1 MDKAEKSTT
10 EQEFSISAIEHDEYY
25 EKIMNI
31 DMPWFDPKTAHIDD
45 LCGWSLDFQTYYILL
60 NLLEM
65 NKPKNILELGFGF
78 SSLPINQYARSS
90 GAKHDICEGNEKW
103 IEHFKNLY
111 CKDGGEWNF
120 RIIMKDEIEET
131 IDGHDNCR
139 LYGDF
144 KSNLNPPYD
153 FVLIDGPRGSENTVS
168 RPNILNDID
177 VLDRHSTIVFHDTR
191 RPGEQLTMS
200 MMMGKLK
207 GYWRRDFN
215 LCSVITNMDISLEGM
230 EASK

>member
-10 EQEFSISAIEHDEYY
+10 KQEFSISAIEHDEYY

-90 GAKHDICEGNEKW
+90 GARHDICEGNPKW
-103 IEHFKNLY
+103 IDYFNQKY
-111 CKDGGEWNF
+111 CKDEEWNF
-120 RIIMKDEIEET
+120 NLIVKNEIVKTLYGYE
-131 IDGHDNCR
+131 NCR
-139 LYGDF
+139 IYDDF
-144 KSNLNPPYD
+144 RNGLNPPYD
-153 FVLIDGPRGSENTVS
+153 FVLIDGPRGSKETVS
-168 RPNILNDID
+168 RANILNDID
-177 VLDRHSTIVFHDTR
+177 VLDRHSTVVFHETR
-191 RPGEQLTMS
+191 RVGEQITMS
-200 MMMGKLK
+200 KMMEKLK
-207 GYWRRDFN
+207 GYWKRDFN
-215 LCSVITNMDISLEGM
+215 LCSVITNMDVSLDGM
-230 EASK
+230 EASE